1 MNYKYYKH
9 LCNYNK
15 NYTHNNILFDHMISG
30 GGGGGGECATL
41 QYYDVSE
48 GNAES
53 VMTGRCGVFICK
65 VPSCEELLLLVMVVL

>member
-1 MNYKYYKH
+1 
-9 LCNYNK
+9 
-15 NYTHNNILFDHMISG
+15 MIFG
-30 GGGGGGECATL
+30 GGCGGECATL
-41 QYYDVSE
+41 QYYEVSE